1 MISLIIRITF
11 IFALLPTFIEARGH
25 RRRFGLRIK
34 KTDNSNDV
42 IIKTQYDRCSKFC
55 RPNPKQFVKMMN
67 EQ

>member
-1 MISLIIRITF
+1 MIGLVIRIIF

-42 IIKTQYDRCSKFC
+42 IIKTEYDRCLQSC
-55 RPNPKQFVKMMN
+55 RSNPKQSVKMIN
-67 EQ
+67 QQ